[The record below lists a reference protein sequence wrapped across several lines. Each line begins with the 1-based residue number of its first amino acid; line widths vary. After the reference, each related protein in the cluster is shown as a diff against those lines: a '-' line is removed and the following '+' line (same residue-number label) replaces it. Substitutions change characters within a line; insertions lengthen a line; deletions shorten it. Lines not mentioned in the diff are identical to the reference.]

1 MKVNLL
7 GNFYR
12 SKTLKKGL
20 EFAAD
25 KGALFAAGTSL
36 ALSTVARPIAIYAT
50 PKTDKENRKVAC
62 AKSIAS
68 SAVGFG
74 LMLVAS
80 LPIANS
86 IKKISN
92 NPDKY
97 LEKKTIGVLK
107 ESGKALPAS
116 KGYQFAT
123 QLFKLGVGAAAAI
136 PKSIITCALIPPII
150 GLLSSS
156 TPKKDTIRIKPVT
169 NNNTDKNKDGAIS
182 FKGKLPK
189 EPLTKGI
196 SKIINTDAVQNIT
209 NKYMDTNYPMH
220 ISALTDTLATGA
232 FIARTKKSSRIKEER
247 KNTLMLN
254 AGISTGLS
262 IGVSYVIDKAL
273 KKPTEKFIDNFR
285 KANKNSPKL
294 EKYVEGIRI
303 AKPTLILGAVY
314 YCAIP
319 FVSTF
324 LAEKFGDNKDKKK
337 RI

>member
-7 GNFYR
+7 GNFYK

-25 KGALFAAGTSL
+25 NGALFAAGTSL

-50 PKTDKENRKVAC
+50 PKTDKENRKLAC

-74 LMLVAS
+74 LMVGAS
-80 LPIANS
+80 LPISNS
-86 IKKISN
+86 IKKIN
-92 NPDKY
+92 KNPNKY
-97 LEKKTIGVLK
+97 LSKKTINNLK
-107 ESGKALPAS
+107 EGTKPLSAS

-136 PKSIITCALIPPII
+136 PKSVITCALIPPII
-150 GLLSSS
+150 SLL
-156 TPKKDTIRIKPVT
+156 TPTVPKKPVVKIKDPINENKKEI
-169 NNNTDKNKDGAIS
+169 NNNVSFTGKIS
-182 FKGKLPK
+182 K

-196 SKIINTDAVQNIT
+196 AKLLNTDSVQELSA
-209 NKYMDTNYPMH
+209 KFKDSNYPMH
-220 ISALTDTLATGA
+220 ISALTDTVATA
-232 FIARTKKSSRIKEER
+232 TFMTQTKNSSKIKEER
-247 KNTLMLN
+247 KDTLIKN

-262 IGVSYVIDKAL
+262 IAASYILDKAL
-273 KKPTEKFIDNFR
+273 NKPTEKFIDNFK
-285 KANKNSPKL
+285 KANKKSPKL
-294 EKYVEGIRI
+294 DKYVEGIRI
-303 AKPTLILGAVY
+303 AKPALILGTIY

-324 LAEKFGDNKDKKK
+324 LAERFDKKK
-337 RI
+337 TKTIS

>member
-7 GNFYR
+7 GNFYK

-50 PKTDKENRKVAC
+50 PKTDKENRKLAC

-68 SAVGFG
+68 STVGFG
-74 LMLVAS
+74 LMLGAS

-86 IKKISN
+86 VKKISD
-92 NPDKY
+92 NPTKY
-97 LEKKTIGVLK
+97 LKQKTINTLK
-107 ESGKALPAS
+107 DSGKSLPAS

-123 QLFKLGVGAAAAI
+123 QLFKLGVGAVAAV

-150 GLLSSS
+150 NLL
-156 TPKKDTIRIKPVT
+156 TPKVPEKNIIKIKPKT
-169 NNNTDKNKDGAIS
+169 DNNNQNKDGNIS
-182 FKGKLPK
+182 FRGKVPK

-196 SKIINTDAVQNIT
+196 AKVINNDTVQNFT
-209 NKYMDTNYPMH
+209 NKYKNSNYPMH
-220 ISALTDTLATGA
+220 ISALTDTVATGA
-232 FIARTKKSSRIKEER
+232 FLVQTKKSSKIKDER
-247 KNTLMLN
+247 KNTLMRN

-262 IGVSYVIDKAL
+262 IGTSYLIDKAL
-273 KKPTEKFIDNFR
+273 NKPTEKFIDNFK
-285 KANKNSPKL
+285 KANINSSKL
-294 EKYVEGIRI
+294 EKYVEGIKI
-303 AKPTLILGAVY
+303 AKPTLILGTVY
-314 YCAIP
+314 YCVIP

-324 LAEKFGDNKDKKK
+324 LAERFEKGRNKSAG
-337 RI
+337 